1 MMWNDLLIDR
11 DISKDE
17 VVTAISQV
25 FSVSPANVLVVDDIA
40 EAEVSEHIRLLC
52 ERMPVQGGFSMK
64 LSIYIRDSKLE
75 QLDPKST
82 IRQFCGVLH
91 CKCLI
96 SDSSVNPFSML
107 LVQES
112 EDIQPVALDP
122 ERLDENEEYII
133 IG

>member
-1 MMWNDLLIDR
+1 MSWHDLLINR
-11 DISKDE
+11 NLSNDE
-17 VVTAISQV
+17 VVAAISQV
-25 FSVSPANVLVVDDIA
+25 FSVSPADVLVVDDIA
-40 EAEVSEHIRLLC
+40 EAEVRKHIRLLC
-52 ERMPVQGGFSMK
+52 ERMPVQGDFSMK
-64 LSIYIRDSKLE
+64 LSIYVRDSKLE
-75 QLDPKST
+75 QLEPKST
-82 IRQFCGVLH
+82 VRQFCGVLY

-133 IG
+133 IE

>member
-1 MMWNDLLIDR
+1 MIWNDIIIDR
-11 DISKDE
+11 NLSNDE
-17 VVTAISQV
+17 VVAAISQV
-25 FSVSPANVLVVDDIA
+25 FSVSSADVLVVDDIA

-52 ERMPVQGGFSMK
+52 ERMPVQGDFSMK
-64 LSIYIRDSKLE
+64 LSIYVRDSKLE

-82 IRQFCGVLH
+82 VRQFCGVLH

-122 ERLDENEEYII
+122 ERLDENEEHII
-133 IG
+133 IE